1 MQYYCERTMPGHSN
15 RRRSKSAITKALFF
29 FVSAIATVS
38 PAHTANAQMQVT
50 VQGRESFVD
59 TRYEYDQAVIRLA
72 LDKTKDEYG
81 DYLVRETPQ
90 GQNWARTILTAR
102 SKKYPNYIFKY
113 SVSNKL
119 PTDLYAI
126 PFPVDLGI
134 VGYRVAFVSE
144 ETKQRLINVDTL
156 EELKSFKILQGISW
170 LDTDILEYHGFNVQ
184 VGSDYEAMFS
194 MIAHNR
200 SELFL
205 RGANE
210 LLGEWTTHKNLDNF
224 TFDETFVI
232 YYPLPRFL
240 VTSRENQE
248 LIARIHEGLLKAYDD
263 GSLLRLWE
271 DKYLESVKFARLS
284 ERKVYRLT
292 NPFIEGID
300 PTWKRYVYQVPIDE

>member
-1 MQYYCERTMPGHSN
+1 MSGQTYRGL
-15 RRRSKSAITKALFF
+15 SKAVAIMAVLSLISAFASI
-29 FVSAIATVS
+29 SA
-38 PAHTANAQMQVT
+38 AHTACAQMQVT
-50 VQGRESFVD
+50 VQGRESFSD
-59 TRYEYDQAVIRLA
+59 TRYEYDQAVVRLA
-72 LDKTKDEYG
+72 LDKTKDKYG
-81 DYLVRETPQ
+81 DYIVRETPQ

-119 PTDLYAI
+119 PEDLYAI

-134 VGYRVAFVSE
+134 VGYRVAFVSDD
-144 ETKQRLINVDTL
+144 TKKRLQNVDTL
-156 EELKSFKILQGISW
+156 EELRSFKILQGISW

-210 LLGEWTTHKNLDNF
+210 LLGEWTAHKDLANF
-224 TFDETFVI
+224 TFDETFLI

-240 VTSRENQE
+240 LTSSENQE

-271 DKYLESVKFARLS
+271 DKYLESVKFAKLP
-284 ERKVYRLT
+284 ERKMYRLT
-292 NPFIEGID
+292 NPYIDGID
-300 PTWKRYVYQVPIDE
+300 PSWEKYVYQVPLDE